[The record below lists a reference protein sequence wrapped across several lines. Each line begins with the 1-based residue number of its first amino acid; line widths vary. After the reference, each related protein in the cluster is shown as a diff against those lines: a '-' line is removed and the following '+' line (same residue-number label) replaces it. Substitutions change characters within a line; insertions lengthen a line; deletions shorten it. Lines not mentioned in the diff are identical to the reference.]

1 MIFVYD
7 FCTYVYGRQLLMYL
21 PRMGAPLHLSD
32 RHGRGSR
39 GIIKLG
45 SFRFFTRGLMPP
57 TKFQRGLLFISD
69 FLTYSLWRHTG
80 KPVVPFITFHR
91 CDIPVRRTRLWQACP
106 TCCLAGVAPKQN
118 FNGWFLANHPLAS
131 PWCSAWAD
139 RKRFRQN
146 DIRNMKNSAYD
157 WNYCWPLMGENSL

>member
-21 PRMGAPLHLSD
+21 PRMDAPLHPSD

-39 GIIKLG
+39 GIIKLD

-91 CDIPVRRTRLWQACP
+91 CNIPVRRTRLWQACP
-106 TCCLAGVAPKQN
+106 TCFLAGVAPKQN
-118 FNGWFLANHPLAS
+118 FNGWFLAITRCQAHGVL
-131 PWCSAWAD
+131 
-139 RKRFRQN
+139 RKRIEKDLDKTILEIWRS
-146 DIRNMKNSAYD
+146 SAYY
-157 WNYCWPLMGENSL
+157 WYYCCPLTGENSL